1 MENDRIIEIKSLKL
15 QIKKEGRLTVMYWE
29 GESDE
34 KDPSQRLVPFFNEF
48 IDEIDGAL
56 RIVFNK
62 LSYMNSSTIHP
73 LVMFIKT
80 LNERKINT
88 ELTYDKDS
96 NWQAASFRALDS
108 LTKVLTYIKVT
119 GT

>member
-1 MENDRIIEIKSLKL
+1 MESNNIIEIKSLKL
-15 QIKKEGRLTVMYWE
+15 VMKKEDSLIVMYWE

-48 IDEIDGAL
+48 IDTIDSDL
-56 RIVFNK
+56 KIVFNK

-73 LVMFIKT
+73 LVMFIKK

-96 NWQAASFRALDS
+96 NWQAASFKALDS